1 MSPKIKPPYD
11 LNNMIL
17 RIRCEAVVREGRKI
31 VRREKKK
38 KKNSAA
44 MLIESSRSQITEAAF
59 LKFRDGVL

>member
-1 MSPKIKPPYD
+1 MKPPYD

-38 KKNSAA
+38 KKK
-44 MLIESSRSQITEAAF
+44 
-59 LKFRDGVL
+59 KFGCNTN

>member
-1 MSPKIKPPYD
+1 MKPPYD

-38 KKNSAA
+38 KKKNSAA
-44 MLIESSRSQITEAAF
+44 ILIESSRSQITEAAF
-59 LKFRDGVL
+59 LRFRDGVL